1 MADGGER
8 VKRLDELTLTDL
20 EAMRLALR
28 GESVIDWH
36 RLHFDTIEETR
47 GFLRAQEFDPEAP
60 GDRAR
65 MDEIKAEAVAYLRRH
80 FDFAI
85 PKPIEHASTEELLL
99 LASGKGHRQV
109 CACTVLKAM
118 HIIHHV
124 DGRELLF
131 MLPAS
136 THEVFHLVEEK
147 VYSVIGGMLA
157 AGLPVAEVIGGRK
170 NKDSVYT
177 KLLSKQETV
186 AATIYDKLRFRIIT
200 SDAAELL
207 PVLQHLTQRLFPFNY
222 VLPGQ
227 SINTLVPF
235 RTFCEGH
242 AHLRSLLGELQGP
255 PFTDLTPTDN
265 DFSASTYRVMHFVVD
280 MPVRVPQA
288 LLERCPPG
296 ALSLGQVIFM
306 LCEFQ
311 LLDRATESSNEQGDA
326 SHARYKQRQREA
338 VARRL
343 KLGTRELRLPPNS
356 ARKVPDEG

>member
-1 MADGGER
+1 MASGDER
-8 VKRLDELTLTDL
+8 LKRLDELSLTDL
-20 EAMRLALR
+20 EALRLALR

-36 RLHFDTIEETR
+36 RLHFNELDEAR
-47 GFLRAQEFDPEAP
+47 GFLRAQELDPDAP
-60 GDRAR
+60 GDRDRLEA
-65 MDEIKAEAVAYLRRH
+65 IKAEAVAYLRRH

-85 PKPIEHASTEELLL
+85 PKPIENASTEELLL

-147 VYSVIGGMLA
+147 VYSIIGGMLA

-170 NKDSVYT
+170 NKDSLCT

-186 AATIYDKLRFRIIT
+186 AANIYDKLRFRVVANEA
-200 SDAAELL
+200 DELL

-235 RTFCEGH
+235 RTICEGH
-242 AHLRSLLGELQGP
+242 AHLRSLLNEMQGP

-265 DFSASTYRVMHFVVD
+265 DFSASTYRIIHFVVD
-280 MPVRVPQA
+280 MPVRVPEA
-288 LLERCPPG
+288 LLDRCPPG
-296 ALSLGQVIFM
+296 ARSLGPVIFM

-311 LLDRATESSNEQGDA
+311 LLDRATEASNEQGDA

-343 KLGTRELRLPPNS
+343 KLGTRELRLPPGA
-356 ARKVPDEG
+356 ARKSPTEG

>member
-1 MADGGER
+1 MAAAEER
-8 VKRLDELTLTDL
+8 LKRLDELTLADL
-20 EAMRLALR
+20 EAVRLALR

-36 RLHFDTIEETR
+36 RLHFGEVRDAAA
-47 GFLRAQEFDPEAP
+47 FLRAQELDPDEPADRERMEAV
-60 GDRAR
+60 
-65 MDEIKAEAVAYLRRH
+65 KAEAVAYLRRH

-85 PKPIEHASTEELLL
+85 PKPIENASTEELLL

-136 THEVFHLVEEK
+136 THEVFQLVEEK
-147 VYSVIGGMLA
+147 VYRVIGGMLA
-157 AGLPVAEVIGGRK
+157 AGMPVEEVIGGRK
-170 NKDSVYT
+170 NKDSLYT

-186 AATIYDKLRFRIIT
+186 AAAIYDKLRFRIVT
-200 SDAAELL
+200 GEAADLL

-222 VLPGQ
+222 VIPGQ

-235 RTFCEGH
+235 RTFCE
-242 AHLRSLLGELQGP
+242 ANASLRALLGEMQGP
-255 PFTDLTPTDN
+255 SFTDLTPTDN
-265 DFSASTYRVMHFVVD
+265 DFSASSYRVMHFVVD
-280 MPVRVPQA
+280 MPVRVPPS

-296 ALSLGQVIFM
+296 ALSLGPVIFM

-311 LLDRATESSNEQGDA
+311 LLDRATESANEQGDA

-343 KLGTRELRLPPNS
+343 KLGTREQRLPPNS
-356 ARKVPDEG
+356 TRKVPTEG

>member
-1 MADGGER
+1 MAAAEER
-8 VKRLDELTLTDL
+8 LKRLDELTLADL
-20 EAMRLALR
+20 EAVRLALR

-36 RLHFDTIEETR
+36 RLHFHELEGAR
-47 GFLRAQEFDPEAP
+47 AFLRAQELDPDAG
-60 GDRAR
+60 GDRER
-65 MDEIKAEAVAYLRRH
+65 MEAVKAEAVAYLRRH

-147 VYSVIGGMLA
+147 VYGVIGGMLA
-157 AGLPVAEVIGGRK
+157 AAMPVVEVIGGRK
-170 NKDSVYT
+170 NKDSLCT

-186 AATIYDKLRFRIIT
+186 AAAIYDKLRFRIIA
-200 SDAAELL
+200 DEAADLV
-207 PVLQHLTQRLFPFNY
+207 PVLQHLTHRLFPFNY
-222 VLPGQ
+222 VIPGQ
-227 SINTLVPF
+227 SINTLLPF

-242 AHLRSLLGELQGP
+242 PHLRALLGEMQGP
-255 PFTDLTPTDN
+255 AFADLTPTDN
-265 DFSASTYRVMHFVVD
+265 DFSASNYRVMHFVVD
-280 MPVRVPQA
+280 IPVRVPPS
-288 LLERCPPG
+288 LLDRCPPG
-296 ALSLGQVIFM
+296 AQSLGPVIFM

-311 LLDRATESSNEQGDA
+311 LLDRETEAANEQGDA

-343 KLGTRELRLPPNS
+343 KLGTRELRQPPG
-356 ARKVPDEG
+356 ATRKGPTEG

>member
-1 MADGGER
+1 MASPDER
-8 VKRLDELTLTDL
+8 LKRLDELTLGDL
-20 EAMRLALR
+20 EALRLALR

-36 RLHFDTIEETR
+36 RLHFHDLDGARE
-47 GFLRAQEFDPEAP
+47 FLRSQEFDPDDA
-60 GDRAR
+60 GDRER
-65 MDEIKAEAVAYLRRH
+65 MESIKAEAVAYLRRH

-85 PKPIEHASTEELLL
+85 PKPIEHASTEELLM

-157 AGLPVAEVIGGRK
+157 AGLPVAELIGGRK
-170 NKDSVYT
+170 NKDSLYT

-186 AATIYDKLRFRIIT
+186 AAAIYDKLRFRIVT
-200 SDAAELL
+200 NDASELL
-207 PVLQHLTQRLFPFNY
+207 PVLQYLTHRLFPFNY

-235 RTFCEGH
+235 RTFCE
-242 AHLRSLLGELQGP
+242 AHPHLKGLLPELQGP

-265 DFSASTYRVMHFVVD
+265 GFSASSFRIMHFVVD
-280 MPVRVPQA
+280 MPVRVPPA

-296 ALSLGQVIFM
+296 ALSLGPVIFM

-311 LLDRATESSNEQGDA
+311 LLDRATESANEQGDA

-343 KLGTRELRLPPNS
+343 KLGTREPRLPPNA
-356 ARKVPDEG
+356 ARKAPTEG